1 MIKKKSR
8 MAFDIITIF
17 PDCFDSYFNTS
28 LLKKAQEKGIIK
40 IKVHNLRNW
49 ANDKRRTV
57 DDSPYGGGPGMLMK
71 VEPIF
76 RAVDDILP
84 IRNYQGRGKV
94 NKNKKTKIILFSAK
108 GKPYDQKAAER
119 LSKMSRL
126 IMICGRYEGVDE
138 RVAKYIADEEIS
150 LGPYVLS
157 GGEIGAM
164 ILVESI
170 SRLLPG
176 VIGKEES
183 LKEESFSQNFI
194 LEYPQY
200 TRPPKFYPLKNKNIS
215 WNVPKILLSGHHQKI
230 EEFKRKR
237 GKRRIEAENE
247 KKQQPK

>member
-1 MIKKKSR
+1 MT
-8 MAFDIITIF
+8 FHIITIF
-17 PDCFDSYFNTS
+17 PHIFDSY
-28 LLKKAQEKGIIK
+28 LKEGILSRAQKNNLIK
-40 IKVHNLRNW
+40 INILNLRDFTS
-49 ANDKRRTV
+49 DKHKTV
-57 DDSPYGGGPGMLMK
+57 DDKPFGGGPGMVLK
-71 VEPIF
+71 VEPIYK
-76 RAVDDILP
+76 AIEQ
-84 IRNYQGRGKV
+84 IKSKKQT
-94 NKNKKTKIILFSAK
+94 KKTKTILLSAK
-108 GKPYDQKAAER
+108 GKKFNQKMAYKFSK
-119 LSKMSRL
+119 LSDL
-126 IMICGRYEGVDE
+126 ILICGRYEGVDE